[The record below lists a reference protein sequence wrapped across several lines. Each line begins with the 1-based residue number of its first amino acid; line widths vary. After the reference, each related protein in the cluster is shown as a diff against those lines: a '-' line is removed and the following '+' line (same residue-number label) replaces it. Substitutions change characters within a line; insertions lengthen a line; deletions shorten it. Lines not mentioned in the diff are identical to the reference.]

1 MGKGKNKRGMSKRAR
16 KVQGQKAYKIKREL
30 GKQRQRS
37 SEAAT
42 KRASRS
48 RSNIK
53 PKDVPF
59 TQLHCIENIVL
70 INLAQREDR
79 RKDITKRLS
88 NMYGN
93 RLYGTEPGK
102 GPFTKREHA
111 AFVLAHKNA
120 MSPQL
125 PPLDSP
131 TDDVLMDKWKK
142 VVVSGRDCEQ
152 VIEHARTHTQPSTRK
167 PVILHVLPASTP
179 SDAAEAGITM
189 STNVCGGK
197 APVAEAAAAC
207 ALSHKRAVEH
217 IVSHTL
223 DQTLILEDDC
233 LLVTPASI
241 STRIPLPLNNLFVS
255 IGHSKRVSN
264 GRRLFIDDLFCL
276 GPGSVTAQDEATYN
290 ESAAAYFVQSCRK
303 ATMLK
308 AAWNARF
315 KSRQTKEGTTKLMQR
330 TDNYLFAQCEWNDGQ
345 QRLHGYATNEPV
357 FEQDGDSQSS
367 ITNNLGTMF

>member
-1 MGKGKNKRGMSKRAR
+1 
-16 KVQGQKAYKIKREL
+16 
-30 GKQRQRS
+30 
-37 SEAAT
+37 
-42 KRASRS
+42 
-48 RSNIK
+48 
-53 PKDVPF
+53 
-59 TQLHCIENIVL
+59 
-70 INLAQREDR
+70 
-79 RKDITKRLS
+79 
-88 NMYGN
+88 MYGN

-207 ALSHKRAVEH
+207 E
-217 IVSHTL
+217 
-223 DQTLILEDDC
+223 
-233 LLVTPASI
+233 
-241 STRIPLPLNNLFVS
+241 NNF
-255 IGHSKRVSN
+255 SN
-264 GRRLFIDDLFCL
+264 
-276 GPGSVTAQDEATYN
+276 
-290 ESAAAYFVQSCRK
+290 
-303 ATMLK
+303 
-308 AAWNARF
+308 
-315 KSRQTKEGTTKLMQR
+315 
-330 TDNYLFAQCEWNDGQ
+330 
-345 QRLHGYATNEPV
+345 
-357 FEQDGDSQSS
+357 
-367 ITNNLGTMF
+367 